1 MVAELLK
8 RGLLVTTLGFLS
20 GNLGV
25 SGSLTA
31 LILDM
36 TMLGPKG
43 IQPSVF
49 EGGLDDLES
58 FQAWA
63 EEIKTYLSST
73 NPALYEVLGQ
83 TAVAKHPIDEDGLAK
98 ASEDVLKEKHKALR
112 ILQAKVARANMTQQE
127 LAAAGALDEEAPPE
141 ADPKSEFEFK
151 QELDL
156 NKLQVQNEGRQLGYL
171 LVQKTKG
178 ETQLQLRRWISS
190 TNGWEAWRQLNL
202 LHTTSKRST
211 HFKLLSSLMSPSFDT
226 QPASFLQQY
235 NAWKEQTVRYQHL
248 SGENLPDFIKLTA
261 VVNGL
266 KGQVR
271 HHVLM
276 QLDGGSTF
284 GDLDSLLQK
293 YFNNTYVQSESS
305 LNSVWDKAWREN
317 QAKEKG
323 KGKSKNKKLS
333 NPHYKQEEK
342 GKPNKGKGKGK
353 GKGKPNKG
361 KGEAYPSQPAASKGK
376 GKQQLPKSQQW
387 CSICFK
393 KGHLAQ
399 ACWWNPDPYQQ
410 QLQHQKGAA
419 WPTKGQ
425 QQQAWGQQPPWPQQ
439 TSSQWLSGNQAVQW
453 LGGPQPQLYSLNQP
467 ATYTS
472 LPPDNQSMLSLEP
485 PSQASTQPVHSAPVF
500 TVAMLKKSFQPFSK
514 ASKTWG
520 ILVDTGAATSVA
532 PKSFASHIELSP
544 APPTL
549 QLTTANGKAIE
560 TFGVRRVHLQTQ
572 GLSFEVAFVIADVVT
587 PLLGLDAMLQESL
600 SLHLGHDS
608 KHFLVAS
615 GGERTQ
621 LQHKGK
627 HLYLIACPS
636 KLGSSN
642 LFACSL
648 SNVVGFLPSDMQL
661 DHDDALSLSS
671 SSTDL
676 VEDLAPQE
684 ASQNDSWNLHC
695 HPVFEEASEDDS
707 EPSFDLVPG
716 RQEVADAGGEPQGSF
731 RPTYLRQ
738 PKQPSKQERE
748 LHSMTHIPFQP
759 WCVVCQEAKGRASQ
773 HRKQRA
779 STKTS
784 KIQLDYAY
792 IRQPQDKEP
801 TTILTWVE
809 SLTGLAGSL
818 MTTKKGVTQAQLDAV
833 ITFIK
838 RQGFSQSTLQCD
850 GEPALVKLVE
860 EIGKQT
866 SLPTR
871 QSPAYSHQSQA
882 YVEGWHRS
890 LFAQF
895 RALLFDFCHRYK
907 LEPSEIKM
915 GGSFSQHMLRHA
927 VWLLN
932 RFQLHTS
939 DQKTSFQRRWGVPFS
954 NPVLPFGEL
963 VLAQTQHAESAK
975 LDHRLQPQRSLA
987 IWLGRCEATGEHILA
1002 KANNTS
1008 LVKSRTVTRLS
1019 LEEACNLA
1027 TFKTISIPAPELS
1040 SSASVKMAKEG
1051 DQPTDQ
1057 QGGEAKLRLD
1067 VPPQAFTQPP
1077 QQRPRGRPKLQPA
1090 PFQPALVPPP
1100 GLAQP
1105 STSTSLPQQPTPAS
1119 QPAALQPKAPQ
1130 PPPPPQALQQPAL
1143 QQQPVRRRITQ
1154 KGPGPAATKLHSILE
1169 KARSSHE
1176 LEVAVNAAE
1185 EELRDAKEA
1194 LKDVHLQ
1201 AYYEDDLSLF
1211 AAEDIKRAMLKEGAS
1226 LNGTYD
1232 PVSRTSFTKQQ
1243 LKGVIQTR
1251 WVVQPRPA
1259 ADGDTS
1265 LRARFVA
1272 KGFKQQIM
1280 DPSLETYASTP
1291 SHLSLRVLL
1300 ILSLVN
1306 HWDVVTADISS
1317 AFLQAPI
1324 PEGELVLVKPPP
1336 ELEQNPDVLWKLRK
1350 ALYGLKTS
1358 PKLWQQHLSS
1368 KLEELGLRKNKADPC
1383 IFMGDKLLVMT
1394 YVDDLLIVGEK
1405 LEQESFLAKL
1415 SAQFPLKHQTKLDA
1429 KTPLTFLGK
1438 LVEYNQQEHS
1448 INLHLPTAYY
1458 QKLFKLYGME
1468 QAKPSST
1475 TGDKLGLSDDPADP
1489 LNQPLD
1495 PARHK
1500 LYRTAVGKLLWAT
1513 PVRPDIS
1520 FAVKELSR
1528 SLQSPTQQNEKEL
1541 KHVLRYLKGS
1551 LQYTTCLKPPRKRV
1565 VEQAST
1571 IEIQAFADS
1580 DWAGCVKD

>member
-20 GNLGV
+20 GNLGI
-25 SGSLTA
+25 SGSLPA
-31 LILDM
+31 LILWNM
-36 TMLGPKG
+36 TMHGQKG
-43 IQPSVF
+43 IQPSTF

-63 EEIKTYLSST
+63 EEIKTYISSS
-73 NPALYEVLGQ
+73 NPALYDVLGQ
-83 TAVAKHPIDEDGLAK
+83 TAVAKDPIDEAGLAK

-112 ILQAKVARANMTQQE
+112 LLQAKVARANMTQQE
-127 LAAAGALDEEAPPE
+127 LAAAGAIDEETPPE
-141 ADPKSEFEFK
+141 ADPKSEFEFQ
-151 QELDL
+151 QELAS

-235 NAWKEQTVRYQHL
+235 NAWKEQTLRYQQL
-248 SGENLPDFIKLTA
+248 SGEHLPDFIKLTA

-317 QAKEKG
+317 QASKG
-323 KGKSKNKKLS
+323 KGKGKNKKLS
-333 NPHYKQEEK
+333 NPHYKQDE
-342 GKPNKGKGKGK
+342 GKPAKGKGKGK
-353 GKGKPNKG
+353 SKGKGKPQKG
-361 KGEAYPSQPAASKGK
+361 KGEAYQSQPAAPKGK
-376 GKQQLPKSQQW
+376 GKQQLPKAQQW

-399 ACWWNPDPYQQ
+399 ACWWNPDPHQQ
-410 QLQHQKGAA
+410 QQQQHQKGAA
-419 WPTKGQ
+419 WPTQTWSAKGQ
-425 QQQAWGQQPPWPQQ
+425 QQQAWGQQSWPQQ
-439 TSSQWLSGNQAVQW
+439 TSAQWLGGNQAVQW
-453 LGGPQPQLYSLNQP
+453 LGASQPQLYSMNQP

-500 TVAMLKKSFQPFSK
+500 AVACQKKSFQPFSK

-532 PKSFASHIELSP
+532 PKSFAQHIELSP

-560 TFGVRRVHLQTQ
+560 TFGVRRVHLQTS

-587 PLLGLDAMLQESL
+587 PLLGLDALLHESL

-608 KHFLVAS
+608 GHFLVAS

-636 KLGSSN
+636 KPGSSHH
-642 LFACSL
+642 LTCSL

-676 VEDLAPQE
+676 VGDLVPPE
-684 ASQNDSWNLHC
+684 ASLEDSWNLHC
-695 HPVFEEASEDDS
+695 HPVFDEASEDDS

-716 RQEVADAGGEPQGSF
+716 REEVADAGGEPHGSF
-731 RPTYLRQ
+731 RPAYLRQ

-748 LHSMTHIPFQP
+748 LHNMTHIPFQP

-773 HRKQRA
+773 HRRKQA

-792 IRQPQDKEP
+792 IRQPQEKEP

-838 RQGFSQSTLQCD
+838 RQGFSQSTLQSD

-866 SLPTR
+866 SLPVR
-871 QSPAYSHQSQA
+871 HSPAYSHQSQA

-895 RALLFDFCHRYK
+895 RALLFDFCHRYQ
-907 LEPSEIKM
+907 LEPSEVKM

-1002 KANNTS
+1002 KANNAS

-1019 LEEACNLA
+1019 LEEACKLS

-1040 SSASVKMAKEG
+1040 SSASVKMAREG

-1057 QGGEAKLRLD
+1057 TGGEAKLRLD

-1105 STSTSLPQQPTPAS
+1105 STSTSLPQSSS
-1119 QPAALQPKAPQ
+1119 QPPALQPKAQQ
-1130 PPPPPQALQQPAL
+1130 PPPPPPALQQPAL
-1143 QQQPVRRRITQ
+1143 QQQPVRRRINQ

-1169 KARSSHE
+1169 KARSLHE
-1176 LEVAVNAAE
+1176 LEVAVNASE

-1211 AAEDIKRAMLKEGAS
+1211 AEEDIKKAMLKEGES
-1226 LNGTYD
+1226 LRGTYD
-1232 PVSRTSFTKQQ
+1232 PVSKASFSKQQ

-1259 ADGDTS
+1259 QDGETS

-1272 KGFKQQIM
+1272 KGFKQQIL

-1291 SHLSLRVLL
+1291 SHLSLRILL

-1306 HWDVVTADISS
+1306 HWDVVSADISS

-1336 ELEQNPDVLWKLRK
+1336 ELEQDPDVLWKLRK

-1358 PKLWQQHLSS
+1358 PKLWQQHLSD
-1368 KLEELGLRKNKADPC
+1368 KLQALGLTKNKADPC
-1383 IFMGDKLLVMT
+1383 IFQADKLLVMT

-1405 LEQESFLAKL
+1405 LAQESFLAKL
-1415 SAQFPLKHQTKLDA
+1415 SAMFPLKHQTKLDA
-1429 KTPLTFLGK
+1429 QTPLTFLGK

-1448 INLHLPTAYY
+1448 ISLHLPTAYY

-1489 LNQPLD
+1489 LNRPLD
-1495 PARHK
+1495 PDKAQALQNSGGQVALGDSGQTRHQ
-1500 LYRTAVGKLLWAT
+1500 LCCQR
-1513 PVRPDIS
+1513 
-1520 FAVKELSR
+1520 
-1528 SLQSPTQQNEKEL
+1528 TQQKL
-1541 KHVLRYLKGS
+1541 A
-1551 LQYTTCLKPPRKRV
+1551 KPNPTKR
-1565 VEQAST
+1565 EGA
-1571 IEIQAFADS
+1571 
-1580 DWAGCVKD
+1580 